1 MTPLVIVRSTLSP
14 LPAPPVV
21 ATFNLVPLAS
31 PSAVFYP
38 DPPLVITTLVGVLTP
53 SPLVNK

>member
-14 LPAPPVV
+14 LPAPPPVP
-21 ATFNLVPLAS
+21 TFNLVPVAS
-31 PSAVFYP
+31 PSAVLYP

-53 SPLVNK
+53 SPLVNR